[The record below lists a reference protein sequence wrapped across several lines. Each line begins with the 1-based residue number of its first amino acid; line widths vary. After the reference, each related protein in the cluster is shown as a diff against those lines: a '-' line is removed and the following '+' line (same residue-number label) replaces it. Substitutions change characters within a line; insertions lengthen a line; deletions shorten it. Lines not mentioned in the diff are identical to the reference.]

1 MLKHKGVRNLKYLVN
16 MRTIVGQQ
24 NFFRTDLRLQL
35 RHHIAHSVNNGLVL
49 IRRVQ
54 PREAMHLINKNAIR
68 VAHAHHIGGRV
79 GPPGTHVGIKHV
91 VSI

>member
-1 MLKHKGVRNLKYLVN
+1 MLEHKGVRHLKHGLNV
-16 MRTIVGQQ
+16 RTIVGQQ
-24 NFFRTDLRLQL
+24 NLVRANLSLQL